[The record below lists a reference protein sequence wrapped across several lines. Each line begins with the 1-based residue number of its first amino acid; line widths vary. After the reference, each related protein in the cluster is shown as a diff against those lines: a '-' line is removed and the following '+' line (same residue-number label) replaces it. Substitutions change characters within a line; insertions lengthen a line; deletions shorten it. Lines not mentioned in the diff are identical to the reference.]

1 MTEREL
7 LIGEMNALK
16 SQLCDTDYKALKYA
30 EGEITVEDYAETKA
44 NRQTWRARINA
55 IEEELANLPEDLE
68 DTPSESEESIF

>member
-30 EGEITVEDYAETKA
+30 EGEITPEDYALTKKDRA
-44 NRQTWRARINA
+44 AWRARINI
-55 IEEELANLPEDLE
+55 IEEILANLPEEVEGVLSPE
-68 DTPSESEESIF
+68 DKD